1 MTVNAI
7 NDGKTI
13 DGGGEDMILAGR
25 YYILRRLGW
34 SGCNICK

>member
-1 MTVNAI
+1 MI
-7 NDGKTI
+7 NNTINNDKTLA
-13 DGGGEDMILAGR
+13 DGEDMVLAGR